1 MMNATL
7 VIFGAS
13 GDLTSRKLIPSLY
26 RVMDQ
31 LGEEVRIVGF
41 ARSKFSDDAWREH
54 LGEKSREFIPNFD
67 EERWN
72 RFAHQIFYQPGSLD
86 SSEDIDALA
95 RRLETLEAEIPST
108 AQPDTEQGYTLQN
121 TSTNQSRFLDDS
133 KSMTGGRAR
142 VYYLATAPSL
152 YAIAAQR
159 LSAAGLVDV
168 SKGPRRVV
176 IEKPFGTDLA
186 SARLLNVQLHEV
198 LDESQIFRID
208 HYLGKETVQNLLVF
222 RFANEIFEPLWNRE
236 HIASVEITA
245 MESVS
250 VGHRGAYYERAG
262 VWRDM
267 IQNHLFQLLALT
279 TMESPARLDADS
291 IREEKTKI
299 FRSIEP
305 LGANDIPRSTLC
317 GQYRGYHDEENVD
330 QASRTPTFAALRLK
344 IANRRWGGVPF
355 FIRSGK
361 SSSCTTTQIVVRFR
375 RPPISWFGNACHAGS
390 CDPNRLVIQIQP
402 AEGIHLDFLARQPDG
417 GMNVRNATL
426 SFRFSGVPPTR
437 LQEDARTKVRMSGD
451 KMPEAYQR
459 LLLDAMNGD
468 ASLFIRSD
476 ETESAWAVLDP
487 IIHAYEGRTDLPL
500 ESYEPGSW
508 GPDASARWI
517 RSWGSEWYDLCPV
530 L

>member
-1 MMNATL
+1 MNATF

-31 LGEEVRIVGF
+31 LGEDTRIVGF
-41 ARSKFSDDAWREH
+41 ARSAFSDDAWREH

-67 EERWN
+67 LERWN
-72 RFAHQIFYQPGSLD
+72 RFARQIFYQAGSLE
-86 SSEDIDALA
+86 SSEDMTALA
-95 RRLETLEAEIPST
+95 QRLDSLEAEITTVPT
-108 AQPDTEQGYTLQN
+108 ADVDASRGADVSDQTQN
-121 TSTNQSRFLDDS
+121 KRSRI
-133 KSMTGGRAR
+133 
-142 VYYLATAPSL
+142 YYLATAPSL
-152 YAIAAQR
+152 YAVAAQR
-159 LSAAGLVDV
+159 LSAAGLIDV

-176 IEKPFGTDLA
+176 IEKPFGTDSA
-186 SARLLNVQLHEV
+186 SAKRLNVQLHEV

-222 RFANEIFEPLWNRE
+222 RFANEIFEPIWNRE

-245 MESVS
+245 MESVA
-250 VGHRGAYYERAG
+250 VGHRGAYYDRAG

-291 IREEKTKI
+291 IRDEKTKI

-305 LGANDIPRSTLC
+305 LNENDFVRNTVC
-317 GQYRGYHDEENVD
+317 GQYVGYHNEANVAP
-330 QASRTPTFAALRLK
+330 ASRTPTFAALRLK

-361 SSSCTTTQIVVRFR
+361 ASSCTTTQIVVRFR
-375 RPPISWFGNACHAGS
+375 RPPISWFSDTCHGGS

-426 SFRFSGVPPTR
+426 NFRFSGATPSR
-437 LQEDARTKVRMSGD
+437 LQENLQAKVQLVE

-459 LLLDAMNGD
+459 LLLDAISGD

-476 ETESAWAVLDP
+476 ETEAAWTVLDP
-487 IIHAYEGRTDLPL
+487 IIHAYETRSDLSL
-500 ESYEPGSW
+500 EPYEPGSW
-508 GPDASARWI
+508 GPETSTRWI
-517 RSWGSEWYDLCPV
+517 RAWGSEWYDLCPI